1 MRVTAIPAPTARNR
15 LDRSVSSAEE
25 RRRQARKMRVRGPI
39 RPDQSVCATTD
50 TAQEEKR
57 LFKGQ
62 NQAILTSDR
71 RPLGE
76 CRFMSGAVSF
86 FPKATNKHSSYLVA
100 SNLSGGRSKFLTWLA
115 MLLRNL

>member
-15 LDRSVSSAEE
+15 LDRSVSSAEK

-76 CRFMSGAVSF
+76 CRL
-86 FPKATNKHSSYLVA
+86 KASWLYNFCNLIFWVAYAHFESSNSQLP
-100 SNLSGGRSKFLTWLA
+100 
-115 MLLRNL
+115 

>member
-1 MRVTAIPAPTARNR
+1 
-15 LDRSVSSAEE
+15 
-25 RRRQARKMRVRGPI
+25 MRVRGPI
-39 RPDQSVCATTD
+39 WPDQSVCATTD

-76 CRFMSGAVSF
+76 CRVEGAKSEDWLQI
-86 FPKATNKHSSYLVA
+86 FPSKACLNCPMRLPFVGNAYKIQPKNSETPTKHW
-100 SNLSGGRSKFLTWLA
+100 GGR
-115 MLLRNL
+115 